1 MDIETEHLGI
11 PEEDYKCTV
20 SMPSGEFQR
29 IIRDLSVIGENCTSF
44 IILFSLARTGA
55 EADRNQ
61 RESDEM
67 TRTDGAGPLCV
78 LQARSRA
85 PRRASSSR
93 CRVTWA
99 RAT

>member
-44 IILFSLARTGA
+44 ITLLFHWLSYPVSLARIGA
-55 EADRNQ
+55 DADRSQ
-61 RESDEM
+61 
-67 TRTDGAGPLCV
+67 
-78 LQARSRA
+78 
-85 PRRASSSR
+85 
-93 CRVTWA
+93 
-99 RAT
+99 